1 MPLKLRKQL
10 INIEDQTKFVGD
22 VEEEAGIDPNGE
34 KAEKG
39 PGATKSSGFGGLR
52 LEGML
57 GIEDPIGVVTT
68 PPGDGKSGEMSGESS
83 WKVDG
88 GGFEEGNA
96 GEAEVVE
103 ALGLA

>member
-1 MPLKLRKQL
+1 MMLLKQL
-10 INIEDQTKFVGD
+10 INIEDQTTKFVG
-22 VEEEAGIDPNGE
+22 VAEEDAGIDPNGE

-57 GIEDPIGVVTT
+57 GIEDPIGVGNT
-68 PPGDGKSGEMSGESS
+68 PPGEGKSGEMSGDSS

-96 GEAEVVE
+96 GEAEILE
-103 ALGLA
+103 ALGLT